1 MTTTTAYSF
10 ALGTVRDFPRNVLP
24 PQTVDSP
31 IGDADKEYRRLLAA
45 YDDAIDE
52 LHTLAAR
59 GPEAAANDRA
69 ALAKA
74 MAAGRPDPG
83 DKATAK
89 LHDEFVAQQRKVNGL
104 ADAIDVAYDALR
116 RAIDEHA
123 DEFADT
129 LAKDSAK
136 SAERIDTLLAELA
149 DEFTATDRT
158 THAIKWLERAL
169 RLEHRRDLPSGTG
182 GTTGI
187 QLSTTS
193 WPREQVFDAIRASV
207 RTPRLN
213 RPGASYGP
221 GGRH

>member
-1 MTTTTAYSF
+1 MTTTAHAF
-10 ALGTVRDFPRNVLP
+10 ALDTGRDFPRNVLP
-24 PQTVDSP
+24 PQTADSP
-31 IGDADKEYRRLLAA
+31 IGEADKEYRRLLVA
-45 YDDAIDE
+45 YDDALDE
-52 LHTLAAR
+52 LHRLAAR
-59 GPEAAANDRA
+59 GPEAAENDRA
-69 ALAKA
+69 ALAQA
-74 MAAGRPDPG
+74 MAAGRLDPG
-83 DKATAK
+83 EKATAK
-89 LHDEFVAQQRKVNGL
+89 FHDQFVAQQRKVNGL
-104 ADAIDVAYDALR
+104 ADAIDAAYDALR

-123 DEFADT
+123 DAFAHT

-136 SAERIDTLLAELA
+136 AAERIDALLAELA

-158 THAIKWLERAL
+158 THAIKWLGRAL

-221 GGRH
+221 GGRR